1 MNPASSHIR
10 VTSVSTTTNLVLS
23 FLTLPIGSNS
33 KVAGSCSVDKH
44 VCTAL
49 TFRCLKKKTKDICH
63 TFCSYILY
71 IHYVHTYCPYIFFI
85 HFVQT
90 FCPNILFIVHMGQFL
105 QGGKNGR
112 VTSFFSCPGQL
123 NR

>member
-85 HFVQT
+85 HFVFT
-90 FCPNILFIVHMGQFL
+90 YLLLMYYSFIYFTNIEICYA
-105 QGGKNGR
+105 GGK
-112 VTSFFSCPGQL
+112 SAKHHIEYAFF
-123 NR
+123 